1 MTMKVKIAI
10 SLDPDI
16 FAEMKKLADAQ
27 GIGVSTLIN
36 AMLRGGLDTTQNLVA
51 ALGGMSIDRLISM
64 LANEGQRLKKKKGR

>member
-1 MTMKVKIAI
+1 MKVKIAI

-36 AMLRGGLDTTQNLVA
+36 AMLRGGLDTTQSLVA

>member
-16 FAEMKKLADAQ
+16 FAEMKKLAGAQ

-36 AMLRGGLDTTQNLVA
+36 AMLRGGLDTTQDLVA

>member
-1 MTMKVKIAI
+1 MKVKIAI

>member
-36 AMLRGGLDTTQNLVA
+36 AMLRGGLDTTQDLVA